1 MRNKFVLVSI
11 LAGLM
16 AIVVIAGAVGVFAFT
31 QSTPVQANETT
42 LDIAPVQQQVEP
54 VVNTAKPVMTYDKV
68 KYTGSMGGCSH
79 QSAKNLMVE
88 APSKQV
94 DGQLLTLA
102 GSE

>member
-31 QSTPVQANETT
+31 QSTPVQANEAT
-42 LDIAPVQQQVEP
+42 LDIAPVQQVEP

>member
-42 LDIAPVQQQVEP
+42 LDIAPVQQVEP

-94 DGQLLTLA
+94 DDQLLTLA